1 MMQLQAINEQEAKV
15 VIDIKDEFK
24 ICIRDNEEFATTY
37 KNALGEFLDKLEEF
51 KI

>member
-1 MMQLQAINEQEAKV
+1 MMQIDRIDKYEAKV
-15 VIDIKDEFK
+15 IIDIKDTFAISREQQSEF
-24 ICIRDNEEFATTY
+24 EEAY